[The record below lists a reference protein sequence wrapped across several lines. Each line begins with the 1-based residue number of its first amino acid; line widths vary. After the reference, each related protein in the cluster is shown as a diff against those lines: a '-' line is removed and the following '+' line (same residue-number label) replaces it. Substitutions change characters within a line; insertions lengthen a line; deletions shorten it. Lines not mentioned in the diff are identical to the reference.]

1 MSKGRQL
8 QCISIGKSDQ
18 PNHFFLMYIFNFS
31 LLFSADMKDPL
42 EKFANSPGFGISNAA
57 DTKAWLFSKY
67 PADLKP
73 FADVIRR
80 SQSFVDKVSDCTT
93 AFVL

>member
-1 MSKGRQL
+1 
-8 QCISIGKSDQ
+8 
-18 PNHFFLMYIFNFS
+18 
-31 LLFSADMKDPL
+31 MKDPL
-42 EKFANSPGFGISNAA
+42 EKFATSPGFGISNAA

-80 SQSFVDKVSDCTT
+80 SQSFVNKVRGGSNNICVMTLFLL
-93 AFVL
+93 AEVFLWLQILLLGLILV